1 MRLLIVDDSAL
12 MRRMLQDCF
21 VGEQGIEVETA
32 RDGLD
37 ALEKLHSFRPDV
49 ITLDINMPKMDGLTC
64 LAHIMEERPCPVVM
78 VSSLSEK
85 GAVATFEALE
95 LGAADYVTKPDG
107 TVSLS
112 LERIFGEL
120 RAKVRAAARG
130 RLRAP
135 RTERERRRTPVA
147 EPETESGSGMD
158 GMQGVELVL
167 IGSSTGGPRVVEDI
181 LWSLPR
187 DFPVP
192 VLIAQHMPPR
202 FTRIFAERLADSC
215 ELNVQELA
223 RPMPLEPGNAYIA
236 PGARDV
242 EVSHQFRRTIAK
254 PVEIDPT
261 HTWHPSVSR
270 MVASALAAFAPE
282 QLLGVMLT
290 GMGDDGAAE
299 MAELHRGGGRTIA
312 ESEETA
318 VVWGMPQKLIEHGGA
333 SIVLPADRIAGQIRR
348 WAGTPAKRRRMSC
361 R

>member
-21 VGEQGIEVETA
+21 ANEPGIEVATA
-32 RDGLD
+32 RDGID
-37 ALEKLHSFRPDV
+37 ALEKLHAFRPDV

-112 LERIFGEL
+112 LDLIFGEL
-120 RAKVRAAARG
+120 RSKVQAAG
-130 RLRAP
+130 RSRSRLL
-135 RTERERRRTPVA
+135 RERPVRRRSPPA
-147 EPETESGSGMD
+147 DPEPLPQDAGTASGT
-158 GMQGVELVL
+158 VELVL
-167 IGSSTGGPRVVEDI
+167 IGSSTGGPRVLEDI
-181 LWSLPR
+181 LRNLPA

-192 VLIAQHMPPR
+192 ILVAQHMPPR
-202 FTRIFAERLADSC
+202 FTRIFAERLADAC
-215 ELNVQELA
+215 NLKVQELDRA
-223 RPMPLEPGNAYIA
+223 MPLEPGNAYIA
-236 PGARDV
+236 PGAKDV
-242 EVSHQFRRTIAK
+242 EVSHQFRRTIAR
-254 PVEIDPT
+254 PVDADPSR
-261 HTWHPSVSR
+261 TWHPSVSR
-270 MVASALAAFAPE
+270 MVASALDTFAPR

-290 GMGDDGAAE
+290 GMGDDGSVE
-299 MAELHRGGGRTIA
+299 MARIHWGGGRTIA
-312 ESEETA
+312 EAEATA
-318 VVWGMPQKLIEHGGA
+318 VVWGMPQKLIEQDGA

-348 WAGTPAKRRRMSC
+348 WAVSSDRKRKTSC